1 MPVVNCGLTSTVLS
15 NYPTGSGAYDIVA
28 AATAAGPAGQV
39 IVPIGTYE
47 ISPTAFTTQTAPV
60 NLYMNLV
67 GFITGDHI
75 GGRLKAQQG
84 SIPTRSGTTQ
94 QRPTLTAADIGY
106 PYADTTI
113 QKTVTWWG
121 TAWKDAAG
129 GTA

>member
-60 NLYMNLV
+60 NLV
-67 GFITGDHI
+67 GLGWSTLLSNVYGDA
-75 GGRLKAQQG
+75 GWAKANAVRG
-84 SIPTRSGTTQ
+84 SVIKVTQ
-94 QRPTLTAADIGY
+94 A
-106 PYADTTI
+106 
-113 QKTVTWWG
+113 G
-121 TAWKDAAG
+121 TAVE
-129 GTA
+129 TA